1 MSPPTH
7 LQFAKKMATS
17 DEVMPRIVLI
27 PHARSH
33 PFAQRDCVLKEP
45 LKVGRPVDKKRIS
58 QNNLIFD
65 CRVLSRNHA
74 LIWFENG
81 MVSPLVLVMWK
92 SCDLFPYSFTSK
104 IRKVVMVL
112 LLMSVV

>member
-1 MSPPTH
+1 
-7 LQFAKKMATS
+7 MATS
-17 DEVMPRIVLI
+17 DEAMPRIVLI

-81 MVSPLVLVMWK
+81 MVSPLVLVM
-92 SCDLFPYSFTSK
+92 
-104 IRKVVMVL
+104 
-112 LLMSVV
+112 